1 MTNFKR
7 LGLYGLIGIAL
18 VIVWIGVNWM
28 GG

>member
-1 MTNFKR
+1 MNNFKR
-7 LGLYGLIGIAL
+7 LGLCGLIGIAL